1 MGLHQ
6 VCQSYP
12 RREGAAVSRAVSAAK
27 PGTPLPWKIGRDED
41 GVLVITYSH
50 RLGDRDIAKI
60 PALTDRAQRM
70 ADAAYIVTACNEY
83 PRLLAERAELVA
95 ALRQQ
100 TAYMAA
106 VDGLLRTLPVPSEH
120 AFEGARKYSEV
131 LTSLKMSL
139 VEGCA
144 TYYALLRR
152 IEGELP

>member
-27 PGTPLPWKIGRDED
+27 PGTPLPRESPEAF
-41 GVLVITYSH
+41 V
-50 RLGDRDIAKI
+50 AKYPKYI
-60 PALTDRAQRM
+60 YRSGKMMHSAKGYASVQWRQAALEMCADRA
-70 ADAAYIVTACNEY
+70 A
-83 PRLLAERAELVA
+83 LVA